1 MDSVRIWTGS
11 NRVNHNT
18 VMSQRYDELFFD
30 RVSPED
36 MGDAHE
42 LEKAG
47 YPADEA
53 ASLDALRYRQSV
65 APDFFLGA
73 YLPTPRAL
81 VGFIVAT
88 LSPSPTLTHHSMETH
103 EPEPK
108 PSSVCI
114 HSVCVGSAHQRR
126 GIALK
131 LLQEYLKRLEQMPDV
146 ARVLLICKAH
156 LKPLYA
162 RAGFTEVGPSAV
174 VHGQDP
180 WFEMRKEFNR
190 KQPSQATILAA
201 LQAQSARPKPAQQA
215 YTSFVHP
222 STDLTFDDQS
232 VRYNTFKLTCPR
244 PQCGSLILSRG
255 VGTWVPPDDTT
266 TTHPE
271 IFTSPQSE
279 FPIAL
284 PDGPTGWWL
293 VKPSPM
299 QFENI
304 GFSRAVGEIK
314 YLSCAECDLGPLGW
328 CVERGPTEFW
338 VNAARVGY
346 RTM

>member
-1 MDSVRIWTGS
+1 
-11 NRVNHNT
+11 
-18 VMSQRYDELFFD
+18 MSRLPDQLFFD
-30 RVSPED
+30 LVRPEEI
-36 MGDAHE
+36 DAAYE
-42 LEKAG
+42 LEAAG

-65 APDFFLGA
+65 APDYFLGA
-73 YLPTPRAL
+73 YISTPRSL
-81 VGFIVAT
+81 IGFI
-88 LSPSPTLTHHSMETH
+88 TH

-114 HSVCVGSAHQRR
+114 HSVCVSSAYR
-126 GIALK
+126 GRGVALK
-131 LLQEYLKRLEQMPDV
+131 LLQEYLERLEKMPDV
-146 ARVLLICKAH
+146 ARVLLICKTH

-162 RAGFTEVGPSAV
+162 RAGFGEVGPSAV

-180 WFEMRKEFNR
+180 WFEMSKDFNR
-190 KQPSQATILAA
+190 DQPSQAAVLAA
-201 LQAQSARPKPAQQA
+201 LQAQSTRPKAAQQA
-215 YTSFVHP
+215 YTSFEHP
-222 STDLTFDDQS
+222 STDLTYGD
-232 VRYNTFKLTCPR
+232 NP
-244 PQCGSLILSRG
+244 LILSRG
-255 VGTWVPPDDTT
+255 VATWTPAEHA

-271 IFTSPQSE
+271 IFMSSQSE
-279 FPIAL
+279 FPVSL

-304 GFSRAVGEIK
+304 GFSRAVGGDGGIK

-338 VNAARVGY
+338 VNAGRVGY
-346 RTM
+346 RTT

>member
-1 MDSVRIWTGS
+1 
-11 NRVNHNT
+11 
-18 VMSQRYDELFFD
+18 MSRLPDGLFFD
-30 RVSPED
+30 LVRPDEID
-36 MGDAHE
+36 AAHE
-42 LEKAG
+42 LEAAG

-53 ASLDALRYRQSV
+53 ASLDAYRQSV

-73 YLPTPRAL
+73 YVPTSTSPRTL
-81 VGFIVAT
+81 IGFIVST
-88 LSPSPTLTHHSMETH
+88 LSPSPTLTHHSMEVH

-114 HSVCVGSAHQRR
+114 HSVCISSAYHRR
-126 GIALK
+126 GVALK
-131 LLQEYLKRLEQMPDV
+131 LAQTYLERLEQMPDV
-146 ARVLLICKAH
+146 ARALLICKAH

-162 RAGFTEVGPSAV
+162 RAGFEEVGPSAV

-180 WFEMRKEFNR
+180 WFEMRKDFNR
-190 KQPSQATILAA
+190 GQPSQAAVLAA
-201 LQAQSARPKPAQQA
+201 LQAQSTRPKAAQQA
-215 YTSFVHP
+215 YTSFGNP
-222 STDLTFDDQS
+222 STDLTYEDQS
-232 VRYNTFKLTCPR
+232 VRYNIFKLTCPR

-255 VGTWVPPDDTT
+255 VGIWTPAEHT

-271 IFTSPQSE
+271 IFASSQSE
-279 FPIAL
+279 FPVSL
-284 PDGPTGWWL
+284 PGGPTGWWL

-304 GFSRAVGEIK
+304 GFSRAVGGDGGIK

-338 VNAARVGY
+338 
-346 RTM
+346 

>member
-1 MDSVRIWTGS
+1 
-11 NRVNHNT
+11 
-18 VMSQRYDELFFD
+18 MSRLPDELFFD
-30 RVSPED
+30 LVRPEEID
-36 MGDAHE
+36 EVYE
-42 LEKAG
+42 LEVAG

-53 ASLDALRYRQSV
+53 ASRDALRYRQSV
-65 APDFFLGA
+65 APKYFLGA
-73 YLPTPRAL
+73 YLPTCVTTPRSL
-81 VGFIVAT
+81 IGFIVAT

-114 HSVCVGSAHQRR
+114 HSVCVSSAYR
-126 GIALK
+126 GRGVALK
-131 LLQEYLKRLEQMPDV
+131 LLQEYLERLEKMPDV
-146 ARVLLICKAH
+146 SRVLLICKTH

-180 WFEMRKEFNR
+180 WFEMRKDFNR
-190 KQPSQATILAA
+190 DQPSQAAVLAA
-201 LQAQSARPKPAQQA
+201 LQAQSTRPKAAQQA
-215 YTSFVHP
+215 YTSFENP
-222 STDLTFDDQS
+222 STDLTYEDQS

-244 PQCGSLILSRG
+244 PQCGSLILLRG
-255 VGTWVPPDDTT
+255 VATWTPADHAM
-266 TTHPE
+266 THPE
-271 IFTSPQSE
+271 IFVPSQSE
-279 FPIAL
+279 FPVSL

-304 GFSRAVGEIK
+304 GFSRAVGGDDGIK
-314 YLSCAECDLGPLGW
+314 YLSCAECNLGPLGW

-338 VNAARVGY
+338 VNAGRVGY
-346 RTM
+346 RTT

>member
-1 MDSVRIWTGS
+1 
-11 NRVNHNT
+11 
-18 VMSQRYDELFFD
+18 MSPLPDGLFFD
-30 RVSPED
+30 LVRPDEIEAAYD
-36 MGDAHE
+36 
-42 LEKAG
+42 LESAG

-73 YLPTPRAL
+73 YVPTPRSL

-88 LSPSPTLTHHSMETH
+88 LSPSPTLTHHSMEVH

-114 HSVCVGSAHQRR
+114 HSVCIGSAYQRR

-131 LLQEYLKRLEQMPDV
+131 LLQEYLERIEKIPDV
-146 ARVLLICKAH
+146 ARVLLICKAP

-162 RAGFTEVGPSAV
+162 RAGFLEVGPSAV

-180 WFEMRKEFNR
+180 WFEMRKDFNR
-190 KQPSQATILAA
+190 NQPSQAAILAA
-201 LQAQSARPKPAQQA
+201 LQSQSASPKSGQRS
-215 YTSFVHP
+215 YDSFENPPV
-222 STDLTFDDQS
+222 DLTYEDQS
-232 VRYNTFKLTCPR
+232 VLYNNFKLTCPR
-244 PQCGSLILSRG
+244 PQCASLILLRG
-255 VGTWVPPDDTT
+255 VGIWTPVENAKATAHPDIFSSPGSSFPVSL
-266 TTHPE
+266 PE
-271 IFTSPQSE
+271 GS
-279 FPIAL
+279 
-284 PDGPTGWWL
+284 TGWWL
-293 VKPSPM
+293 IKPSPM

-304 GFSRAVGEIK
+304 GFSRAVGGDGGIK

-328 CVERGPTEFW
+328 CLERGPTEFW
-338 VNAARVGY
+338 VNAGRVGY

>member
-1 MDSVRIWTGS
+1 MFQLHD
-11 NRVNHNT
+11 
-18 VMSQRYDELFFD
+18 QLFFD
-30 RVSPED
+30 LVHPDEVKE
-36 MGDAHE
+36 AHE
-42 LEKAG
+42 FETAG

-73 YLPTPRAL
+73 YVPTCVPTHRGL
-81 VGFIVAT
+81 IGFVVAT

-114 HSVCVGSAHQRR
+114 HSVCIGSAYRR
-126 GIALK
+126 QGIALK

-190 KQPSQATILAA
+190 EQPSQVAVLAA
-201 LQAQSARPKPAQQA
+201 LQAQSARPKAAQQA
-215 YTSFVHP
+215 YTSFDNP
-222 STDLTFDDQS
+222 SADLTYEDQS

-244 PQCGSLILSRG
+244 PQCGSLILLRG
-255 VGTWVPPDDTT
+255 VGTWAPPDDK
-266 TTHPE
+266 TTHPD
-271 IFTSPQSE
+271 IFTSPQSD
-279 FPIAL
+279 FPVTL

-304 GFSRAVGEIK
+304 GFSRAVGGDGGIK

-346 RTM
+346 RTT